1 MLRSIKS
8 SNRKVRVIAIALDD
22 NGILDCPD
30 KKQVSLSSA
39 GGTTTITILKKFAE
53 SPVAVGSAANLD
65 IVDSDTITIDT
76 PTARV
81 DIIIVGKDTA
91 EDY

>member
-22 NGILDCPD
+22 NGMLDCPD
-30 KKQVSLSSA
+30 KKQVSLSSD
-39 GGTTTITILKKFAE
+39 GTTTTIKILKKFAE
-53 SPVAVGSAANLD
+53 APVAVGSQAVTV
-65 IVDSDTITIDT
+65 VDSDTIEIAD

-81 DIIIVGKDTA
+81 DIIVVGKDTA